1 MRIRQYGFLYSGY
14 MQRPDEAG
22 VASAIHLV
30 EEIQC
35 LLLQRRKT
43 AFFHLCNKIYTLSI
57 CAAFGAFEYYFL
69 LI

>member
-14 MQRPDEAG
+14 MQRLDEAG

-43 AFFHLCNKIYTLSI
+43 AFFHPCNKKCTLNN
-57 CAAFGAFEYYFL
+57 CAALARLNTIFY
-69 LI
+69 